1 MAMFPLALLLP
12 LQTKH
17 QTTLIELL
25 TKVNTSSGL
34 SFFYWRGVAIGI
46 IENGKAM
53 PLAVIFNLWHLFL
66 YFVFLRSS
74 LTKTVTLGSQQLQF
88 LQCFNGKVVTWKLN
102 SSAVQITCWSVHLY
116 ILLSAPC
123 LLSSPNSKVSEHE
136 PRTTLLLFLSLG
148 LAPTPGLL
156 APPCQ
161 SGPDPVQAPHENPL
175 PVKVLTSNKTYVGK
189 VDVIFAGTSITTR
202 ANPAH
207 PWL

>member
-1 MAMFPLALLLP
+1 
-12 LQTKH
+12 
-17 QTTLIELL
+17 
-25 TKVNTSSGL
+25 
-34 SFFYWRGVAIGI
+34 
-46 IENGKAM
+46 M

-116 ILLSAPC
+116 IKPPLCRLAAPC

>member
-1 MAMFPLALLLP
+1 MAF
-12 LQTKH
+12 
-17 QTTLIELL
+17 IFVFCIFEVL
-25 TKVNTSSGL
+25 TYLNCDSGKPA
-34 SFFYWRGVAIGI
+34 VAILTMFQREGRHV
-46 IENGKAM
+46 KAEQQCSTNNLLKCTPVHP
-53 PLAVIFNLWHLFL
+53 PLCRIA
-66 YFVFLRSS
+66 
-74 LTKTVTLGSQQLQF
+74 
-88 LQCFNGKVVTWKLN
+88 
-102 SSAVQITCWSVHLY
+102 
-116 ILLSAPC
+116 APC

-189 VDVIFAGTSITTR
+189 FDVIFAGTSITTR